1 MCLADFLFQGI
12 VDGEESTTAELL
24 EQVLVFICVAGPER
38 CVACLARV

>member
-24 EQVLVFICVAGPER
+24 EQVS
-38 CVACLARV
+38 CLSVSPVLRGVLRV